1 MSNFDKVV
9 GRSRGPI
16 LKCSKFVRNGLSFI
30 KIDIKITFEA
40 KSSKFRVLNNFEFG
54 WGVVGFNFKMV

>member
-9 GRSRGPI
+9 GRSRGAI
-16 LKCSKFVRNGLSFI
+16 LKCSKFVKNGLSFI
-30 KIDIKITFEA
+30 KKDMDINFEA
-40 KSSKFRVLNNFEFG
+40 KNSKFRVLNNFEFG